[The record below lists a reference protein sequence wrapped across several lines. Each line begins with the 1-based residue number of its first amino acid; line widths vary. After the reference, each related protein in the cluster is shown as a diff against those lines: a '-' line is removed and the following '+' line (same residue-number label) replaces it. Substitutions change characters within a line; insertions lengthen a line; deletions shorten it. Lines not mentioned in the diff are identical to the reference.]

1 MPGVHF
7 EDGPTSLSG
16 TGGFY
21 SVSEAS
27 PSFAGLHSIGSNP
40 AMGSSKNLTPVQ
52 GTTTS
57 TLGGTLTRTGTASG
71 TALLEGEEDPKR
83 EADFLLTHA
92 VSPQLFT
99 SYSAPS
105 TIAPPRPGGS
115 AEVLTNAWF

>member
-71 TALLEGEEDPKR
+71 TAMLEGEEDPKR
-83 EADFLLTHA
+83 EADFLLAHA

-99 SYSAPS
+99 YHFAPS
-105 TIAPPRPGGS
+105 TIVFPRLGES
-115 AEVLTNAWF
+115 ADVLTNSWF